1 MQYNLNQTFN
11 QSSWERI
18 YVDYRFLRME
28 DVHNPEPQLHAA
40 TGRRVRIHGGGAKE
54 RHNRGDEIRAT
65 LVHHV
70 ISHGFTM
77 EEAA

>member
-1 MQYNLNQTFN
+1 
-11 QSSWERI
+11 
-18 YVDYRFLRME
+18 ME

-54 RHNRGDEIRAT
+54 RPNRGDEIRAT
-65 LVHHV
+65 LVDHV

-77 EEAA
+77 KEAA